1 MATNKLEQQ
10 YPQFFEL
17 NGIAL
22 NDGYVYIGVDGL
34 DPITNPKTVY
44 LDEALTTPIS
54 QPLRT
59 TGGYIYSGGSP
70 VSIYFAGTYSITVKN
85 SLSELIYTN
94 LNAFDYINSKISYK
108 DGVIITTNIASLKLI
123 NGSISPQVEM
133 LGYYSKGDFGG
144 GLFYWDSASTETDN
158 GGTIIQ
164 ATGVATGRWKRR
176 IDKEV
181 NVRWFGAKGDAVTN
195 DYATFSNALAT
206 GYNLYIPKG
215 EYYLAST
222 ITISAPIKIYG
233 DGIGITKLLKHSTNA
248 NNTCLDI
255 KSSNTLFEDFEIN
268 IQSGSNVLTDGYGI
282 KLFSDTVA
290 YQSNRANRIKI
301 QNQNNGVGII
311 ETMITASP
319 YTAYRPTKT
328 YFDNIEVLDSN
339 AIAIE
344 VDGGNDT
351 YFSNVLIDTS
361 RGYGGVEVER
371 GSGVFIKRT
380 EGLWLD
386 KIEALDCFAGIWF
399 QPQNAAHY
407 IKYIFISNS
416 AFDTNAQYG
425 AVVSTY
431 LGGEIHSVNFNNCW
445 FASNGAQPTEDNVDA
460 RGIIIHGYSVPD
472 QLTQISFNQCRIF
485 NNGRHGVELNS
496 CRNISFNN
504 CEVSGNGNKA
514 SNTYDGI
521 FVGTDADSL
530 RITNTYSAPTAGF
543 TSTQRYGINLS
554 SNTCTGVIVTSN
566 FTSNNL
572 TGGIND
578 AGVTYSVIDNNIV

>member
-1 MATNKLEQQ
+1 MATNKLQQQ

-34 DPITNPKTVY
+34 DPVTNPKTVY

-94 LNAFDYINSKISYK
+94 LHAFDYINSKISYK
-108 DGVIITTNIASLKLI
+108 DGVIITTNIASIKLI
-123 NGSISPQVEM
+123 DGTITPQVEV
-133 LGYYSKGDFGG
+133 LGYYAKNDFGG
-144 GLFYWDSASTETDN
+144 GLFYWDSASTEADN

-176 IDKEV
+176 IDKQV

-195 DYATFSNALAT
+195 DYTAFSNALAT
-206 GYNLYIPKG
+206 GYTLYIPKG

-222 ITISAPIKIYG
+222 ITISTPVKIYG

-268 IQSGSNVLTDGYGI
+268 IQSGSNKLTSGYGI
-282 KLFSDTVA
+282 RLFCDSVS

-301 QNQNNGVGII
+301 QNQNNSVGII
-311 ETMITASP
+311 ETSTAIKP
-319 YTAYRPTKT
+319 VKT
-328 YFDNIEVLDSN
+328 YFDNIELLDSN
-339 AIAIE
+339 NIALEI
-344 VDGGNDT
+344 DGGSDT
-351 YFSNVLIDTS
+351 YFSNILIDTS
-361 RGYGGVEVER
+361 GTEQTTWRGIV
-371 GSGVFIKRT
+371 IKRT

-386 KIEALDCFAGIWF
+386 KIECLDSYYGILMST
-399 QPQNAAHY
+399 QSLLHY
-407 IKYIFISNS
+407 IKYVFISNS
-416 AFDTNAQYG
+416 AFDTNAYRG
-425 AVVSTY
+425 LSIITFN
-431 LGGEIHSVNFNNCW
+431 GGNIHSVNFNNCW
-445 FASNGAQPTEDNVDA
+445 FASNGAESGEDSVDA
-460 RGIIIHGYSVPD
+460 RGIYINGFAYPD
-472 QLTQISFNQCRIF
+472 NLTQISFNQCRIF
-485 NNGRHGVELNS
+485 NNGRHGVELQN

-521 FVGTDADSL
+521 FIGTDVDNL
-530 RITNTYSAPTAGF
+530 RITSTYSAPTAGF

-554 SNTCTGVIVTSN
+554 STTCTGAIVTSN
-566 FTSNNL
+566 FASGNL

-578 AGVTYSVIDNNIV
+578 AGVTNSIIDNNIV